1 MLPLTVTKILRSV
14 VVLVLAGAA
23 ALAGLALVANE
34 PVLEIT
40 YTDSL
45 AAPSGLAA
53 TASSESQ
60 INLSWTDNATNE
72 DAYTVERSTD
82 GTNFTVLSST
92 LPANTASYKDEGLSA
107 STTYYYRVKATN
119 ADRDSTY
126 SDTVHAT
133 TLLFSD
139 DFDRETDEFV
149 PPWSEVDR
157 AAPDRLTTDSAV
169 KRKGTHSAKFTV
181 RDSDLLGYSNPRAQL
196 NWLEKFCEGDERYI
210 GWSTMLPSD
219 FPATLPS
226 GAWINIM
233 QVGFGPPWGYPPLIF
248 SYYGSK
254 ISVRNDSGGNGNRT
268 QVASFTPTRG
278 AWQDVVMR
286 VKFSK
291 SSSIGYVEMWV
302 NGEQLSMANGQTR
315 QYMNTLRP
323 DATGCG
329 SLMPTLYRSEGSWE
343 WLTLYHDEVKVGNT
357 YADVAP

>member
-1 MLPLTVTKILRSV
+1 MS
-14 VVLVLAGAA
+14 
-23 ALAGLALVANE
+23 
-34 PVLEIT
+34 
-40 YTDSL
+40 
-45 AAPSGLAA
+45 
-53 TASSESQ
+53 
-60 INLSWTDNATNE
+60 
-72 DAYTVERSTD
+72 
-82 GTNFTVLSST
+82 F
-92 LPANTASYKDEGLSA
+92 
-107 STTYYYRVKATN
+107 
-119 ADRDSTY
+119 
-126 SDTVHAT
+126 
-133 TLLFSD
+133 LLFSVAVPAYD
-139 DFDRETDEFV
+139 ATVSAPEAKTPSSLAKIGDSLNVREASAHRGSKKHNQRHRARQLALAASDAPAPGAEVILSDTFDRETDEFE

-181 RDSDLLGYSNPRAQL
+181 RDSDLLGYSSPRAQL
-196 NWLEKFCEGDERYI
+196 NWLEKFCEGDKRYI
-210 GWSTMLPSD
+210 GWSTM
-219 FPATLPS
+219 LPS

-254 ISVRNDSGGNGNRT
+254 ISVRNDSGGDGHRT

-302 NGEQLSMANGQTR
+302 NGKQLSMANGQTR

-329 SLMPTLYRSEGSWE
+329 SLMPTFYRSEGSWE